1 MDKIKLIFNIIEKY
15 MTEGQKKYPVWTE
28 HDILGFNVDYEKIS
42 KEDLEAL
49 KLLDVIFGGNYD
61 GLYIFT

>member
-28 HDILGFNVDYEKIS
+28 HDILGFNVDYKKIS

-49 KLLDVIFGGNYD
+49 KLLDVIFGGDYD

>member
-1 MDKIKLIFNIIEKY
+1 MDKIKLIFNILEKY

-28 HDILGFNVDYEKIS
+28 HDILGFNVDCEKIS

-49 KLLDVIFGGNYD
+49 KLLDVIFGGDYD

>member
-1 MDKIKLIFNIIEKY
+1 MIKIRLILDIIEKY
-15 MTEGQKKYPVWTE
+15 MTDGQKKYPFWTE

-42 KEDLEAL
+42 RKDLEAL
-49 KLLDVIFGGNYD
+49 ELLDVIVGGDYD

>member
-1 MDKIKLIFNIIEKY
+1 MNRIQLIFNIIEKY
-15 MTEGQKKYPVWTE
+15 MTERQQKYPVWTE
-28 HDILGFNVDYEKIS
+28 HDILGFNVDYKKIS

-49 KLLDVIFGGNYD
+49 KLLDVIFGGDYD